1 MCRSIR
7 RIPMSASAIFSSKP
21 VSRVLIGEQ
30 ATHARIRT
38 VFDGTLISLGS
49 TAPRR
54 SRNAAST
61 RLSRAETG
69 VTPLDLC
76 YVLYTSG
83 TTGRPKG
90 VMTEHRNAH
99 HFVQAFNTVCRAA
112 IGGRV
117 YQGFSLGFDGSVE
130 EIWMAFS
137 NGGTLVVGRQETR
150 RASAMIWRNISRA
163 PG

>member
-1 MCRSIR
+1 MRHNR
-7 RIPMSASAIFSSKP
+7 
-21 VSRVLIGEQ
+21 L
-30 ATHARIRT
+30 
-38 VFDGTLISLGS
+38 
-49 TAPRR
+49 
-54 SRNAAST
+54 T
-61 RLSRAETG
+61 RDETG

-99 HFVQAFNTVCRAA
+99 HFVQAFNAVCATRP
-112 IGGRV
+112 GGRV

-137 NGGTLVVGRQETR
+137 NRRRAGRRRPGTR
-150 RASAMIWRNISRA
+150 RASAMTWRNISRA